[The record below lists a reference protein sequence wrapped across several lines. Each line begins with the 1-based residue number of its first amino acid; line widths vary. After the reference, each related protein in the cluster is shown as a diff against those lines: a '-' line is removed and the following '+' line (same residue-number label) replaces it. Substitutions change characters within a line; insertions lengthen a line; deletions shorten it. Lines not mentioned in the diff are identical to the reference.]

1 MKEQIKPSFER
12 GRKTVAAVT
21 LAALASLGVS
31 SCSEDRPTTWSL
43 AVTCDK
49 DSEPF
54 ITPLGKESLGK
65 YRSDGSRISFGVICR
80 DTDNRITSVPTIEV
94 VQGPGA
100 EIADSNTEAAA
111 NVVITGL
118 HRVGIDPNPSIG
130 RIGDADIPGYNTY
143 AEVNL
148 YGVHSIENIEVIGT
162 DE

>member
-1 MKEQIKPSFER
+1 MKEQMKPSFER

-21 LAALASLGVS
+21 LAALASIGVS

-49 DSEPF
+49 DSEPS

-65 YRSDGSRISFGVICR
+65 YRSDGSRISFAVTCR
-80 DTDNRITSVPTIEV
+80 DTDNRTTSVPTIEV
-94 VQGPGA
+94 VQGPST
-100 EIADSNTEAAA
+100 IVDSYTEAAA
-111 NVVITGL
+111 NVVITGI
-118 HRVGIDPNPSIG
+118 HRVGIEPDPRIG

-143 AEVNL
+143 AKVDL

>member
-12 GRKTVAAVT
+12 GLKTVAAVT
-21 LAALASLGVS
+21 LAALASIGVS

-80 DTDNRITSVPTIEV
+80 DTDNRTTSVPTIEV

-100 EIADSNTEAAA
+100 EIADSNHEAVA
-111 NVVITGL
+111 NVVITGM
-118 HRVGIDPNPSIG
+118 HAGIEPDPSIG
-130 RIGDADIPGYNTY
+130 RIQDADIPGYYNS
-143 AEVNL
+143 ARVDL